1 MDTAL
6 LDADVAFVGRLAFS
20 TDCVI
25 MLQERQGPRQLALEP
40 VDATT
45 GEAVDQLLQG
55 QQPLAPRTH
64 DLLPRPVAA
73 LDGRVEQV
81 SIRRLIGEA
90 VYADIT
96 LDHGGQ

>member
-64 DLLPRPVAA
+64 DLLPRLVAA